1 MEHLIV
7 SSQHYLIADI
17 YRPPDRADL
26 NDKFK
31 DILEKIWIKQ
41 KNIILL
47 GDLNSDLLFKG
58 NLPSQI
64 YYGKR
69 LLKVINQLSLK
80 NIIKAPTR
88 IDDITETIIDV
99 IIVSNTDKILTS
111 GTFQQA
117 ISDHKL
123 VYAVL
128 NIKRD
133 NPRPTIKTVRD
144 YKSLNQDQLKT
155 SFEQTPWWITNFFD
169 EVEDTVNIF
178 ELMYKDVIKEYVKTR
193 TAKVKTK
200 SLPSVTRKIRKLMNK
215 RYKALS
221 KWQ

>member
-7 SSQHYLIADI
+7 SSQHYLIVGI
-17 YRPPDRADL
+17 YRLPDRADL

-80 NIIKAPTR
+80 NIIKSPAR
-88 IDDITETIIDV
+88 IDDITEAITDV
-99 IIVSNTDKILTS
+99 IIVSNTEKILTS

-117 ISDHKL
+117 IPDHKL

-133 NPRPTIKTVRD
+133 NPRPIIK
-144 YKSLNQDQLKT
+144 
-155 SFEQTPWWITNFFD
+155 F
-169 EVEDTVNIF
+169 
-178 ELMYKDVIKEYVKTR
+178 
-193 TAKVKTK
+193 
-200 SLPSVTRKIRKLMNK
+200 
-215 RYKALS
+215 
-221 KWQ
+221 